1 MRAVIVGC
9 GRVGAA
15 LADSLDRAG
24 HRVLI
29 IDTFTPA
36 FDRLPSTFRG
46 EAVRGD
52 GTDEDTLLRLGATGA
67 DLFVALTEGDNRN
80 IMAAQVARETLGVP
94 LVLAKVNDPVR
105 ARAYA
110 ELGIATINRTTLMA
124 DAILAFAGYAG
135 SGEPAINIG
144 HGHEHPMDMPP
155 LSAPRPLGSLSAPRP
170 LGSPGASRP
179 FGSPGVPTGT
189 TREG

>member
-1 MRAVIVGC
+1 MRAVVIGC

-29 IDTFTPA
+29 IDTTAAA

-52 GTDEDTLLRLGATGA
+52 GTDEDTLLRLGAAGA
-67 DLFVALTEGDNRN
+67 DLFVSLTEGDNRN
-80 IMAAQVARETLGVP
+80 IMAAQIASESLAIP

-110 ELGIATINRTTLMA
+110 ELGIATINRTTLMT
-124 DAILAFAGYAG
+124 DAILAFAGLAG
-135 SGEPAINIG
+135 SGDPAVHVG
-144 HGHEHPMDMPP
+144 HGHDH
-155 LSAPRPLGSLSAPRP
+155 PLGAPVVAAAMTAGSRSL
-170 LGSPGASRP
+170 GTPGARRDTS
-179 FGSPGVPTGT
+179 G
-189 TREG
+189 EG